1 MTTNRKLRVAHRRSF
16 RAVSEPRRKVERSR
30 PWTVAP
36 FAGVLWHE
44 DMKMIEAAMHPIRIQ
59 FASIS
64 PRGELWSA
72 PSLDPEEK
80 GEGGQTD
87 ACRKRRTGDS
97 GHGRTESTN
106 GARAEETQSRASAPE
121 QEHRWTLCTT
131 VRDGRMC
138 KVASV
143 YISEY
148 QHERRECSMVWRVL
162 PHEPHLCTLVQIS
175 TLTFSQAQLNSCT
188 LVLPCRCLIRLD
200 RSCGPWDA
208 APSGHIH
215 CFGHTPAN

>member
-1 MTTNRKLRVAHRRSF
+1 
-16 RAVSEPRRKVERSR
+16 
-30 PWTVAP
+30 
-36 FAGVLWHE
+36 
-44 DMKMIEAAMHPIRIQ
+44 MHPIRIQ

-148 QHERRECSMVWRVL
+148 QHERRECSVQWCGGCCRMNHIFALWSKLVL
-162 PHEPHLCTLVQIS
+162 EDLFPAP
-175 TLTFSQAQLNSCT
+175 AQNSCT
-188 LVLPCRCLIRLD
+188 LVLPCRLD

>member
-121 QEHRWTLCTT
+121 QEHRRTLCTT
-131 VRDGRMC
+131 VHGGRMC

-148 QHERRECSMVWRVL
+148 QHERRESNVQWRGG
-162 PHEPHLCTLVQIS
+162 C
-175 TLTFSQAQLNSCT
+175 
-188 LVLPCRCLIRLD
+188 CRMNHIFALD
-200 RSCGPWDA
+200 GP
-208 APSGHIH
+208 
-215 CFGHTPAN
+215 N